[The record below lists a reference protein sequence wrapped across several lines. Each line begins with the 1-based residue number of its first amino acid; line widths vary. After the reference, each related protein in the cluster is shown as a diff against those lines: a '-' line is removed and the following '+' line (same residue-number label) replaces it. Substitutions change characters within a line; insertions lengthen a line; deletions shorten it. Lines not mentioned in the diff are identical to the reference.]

1 MEGES
6 SVVERC
12 CTELG
17 VEDSGR
23 DTSMRAYKRYV
34 ESKFSRVGF
43 EGGNAAFGTDKSS
56 SLLEPVV

>member
-1 MEGES
+1 VEGKS
-6 SVVERC
+6 SVVESC

-23 DTSMRAYKRYV
+23 DTSMRECRRYV
-34 ESKFSRVGF
+34 ESKFSRMGF
-43 EGGNAAFGTDKSS
+43 EGGDAAFGTDKSS